1 MPWTSG
7 VVVSKLYRAVDAT
20 SRVDTQRLNQ
30 WIDILRQRPGDEV
43 FEALLGVFCNADR
56 GDKRFVDQEYA
67 GRILLALK
75 PPCSQDFQAVIKR
88 TLSTWDV
95 SVEQLPWYF
104 SDVIGRE
111 AVLRVLDML
120 DTKECSR
127 QERDA
132 IHPFRFWLSGTR
144 GAENRDSTR

>member
-7 VVVSKLYRAVDAT
+7 MVVSKLYDAVDAT

-75 PPCSQDFQAVIKR
+75 PPCSQDVQAVIKR
-88 TLSTWDV
+88 TLSTWDF

-111 AVLRVLDML
+111 AVLRILDVLD
-120 DTKECSR
+120 TQVRSQ

-132 IHPFRFWLSGTR
+132 IRTFRFWLR
-144 GAENRDSTR
+144 AQRDK